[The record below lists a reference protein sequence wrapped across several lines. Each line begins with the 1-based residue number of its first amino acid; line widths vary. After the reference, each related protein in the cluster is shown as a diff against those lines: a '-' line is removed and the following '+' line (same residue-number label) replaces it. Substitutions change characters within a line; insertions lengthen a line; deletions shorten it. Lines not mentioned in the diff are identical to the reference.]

1 MAEKKVLILSCNTGG
16 GHNAAGR
23 AIFEEL
29 CRRGCSCA
37 FADYLGLASRRIS
50 RNISQG
56 YVDMVTKVPR
66 LFGII
71 YKAGGLISSK
81 YIKSPVYFANVLNKD
96 NLRRFIQENGFNVA
110 VMPHLFPA
118 EALTALNRRGDMNVR
133 SVVIST
139 DYTCI
144 PFWEETKPDVF
155 ILPHRELEQ
164 EYCRAGIPPERLLP
178 LGIPVSEQF
187 NKRTDKKT
195 ARVKL
200 GLNPERPCV
209 LIMSGSMGFG
219 DASSLISGLISRYG
233 DGVSAVLLG
242 GGNQQL
248 KSRVRSEFAGR
259 DNVTVVDFTPLVGLY
274 MDAAD
279 VLLTKP
285 GGLTTTEFAVKN
297 VPAIL
302 TRPIPGCE
310 TKNAEFFTSHG
321 MAASCKS
328 VADQLEVI
336 DLLLSNRA
344 AREKMMRAQREN
356 INRFAARDICDYILR
371 D

>member
-1 MAEKKVLILSCNTGG
+1 M
-16 GHNAAGR
+16 
-23 AIFEEL
+23 
-29 CRRGCSCA
+29 
-37 FADYLGLASRRIS
+37 
-50 RNISQG
+50 
-56 YVDMVTKVPR
+56 
-66 LFGII
+66 
-71 YKAGGLISSK
+71 
-81 YIKSPVYFANVLNKD
+81 
-96 NLRRFIQENGFNVA
+96 
-110 VMPHLFPA
+110 
-118 EALTALNRRGDMNVR
+118 
-133 SVVIST
+133 
-139 DYTCI
+139 
-144 PFWEETKPDVF
+144 
-155 ILPHRELEQ
+155 
-164 EYCRAGIPPERLLP
+164 
-178 LGIPVSEQF
+178 
-187 NKRTDKKT
+187 
-195 ARVKL
+195 
-200 GLNPERPCV
+200 
-209 LIMSGSMGFG
+209 
-219 DASSLISGLISRYG
+219 
-233 DGVSAVLLG
+233 LG